1 MLLEEYINVINA
13 IRSYVNGEKMD
24 QAFCSNLA
32 GAYQICK
39 KHNLTAL
46 MAEVLDRTDVDKRSP
61 IYQRWQMEKNQAVY
75 KNVLMDVEREEIIA
89 FFEEKNIW
97 YLLLKGLIIREYYP
111 NPALREMSDNDILVD
126 RKYMRTFM
134 TSWLVEGTVLKDM
147 EPAIMM
153 SI

>member
-1 MLLEEYINVINA
+1 MLLEVMLMERKWTRHFV
-13 IRSYVNGEKMD
+13 
-24 QAFCSNLA
+24 SNLA

-75 KNVLMDVEREEIIA
+75 KNVLMDVEREEIIT

-97 YLLLKGLIIREYYP
+97 YLFFI
-111 NPALREMSDNDILVD
+111 MSVILFV
-126 RKYMRTFM
+126 
-134 TSWLVEGTVLKDM
+134 TSKQNVR
-147 EPAIMM
+147 AY
-153 SI
+153 